1 MSPEKV
7 WSEPADTLESMCG
20 RYASSASPQDL
31 MEEFEVDDLFDG
43 LPGPDYN
50 VAPTVAVPAVFERR
64 VKDTGEIRRRLA
76 PLVWGLVP
84 SWAKDASIGSRMINA
99 RLKTVAEKP
108 AFRRAFSTRRCL
120 LPADGFYEW
129 YAADRPT
136 PLHSAE
142 AEVSRESNRSS
153 SIGATA
159 ACSSWPASM
168 RSGVTLVRIPT
179 TTRRG
184 CAPAL

>member
-1 MSPEKV
+1 
-7 WSEPADTLESMCG
+7 
-20 RYASSASPQDL
+20 

-84 SWAKDASIGSRMINA
+84 SWAKEASIGSRMINA
-99 RLKTVAEKP
+99 RLETVAEKP

-129 YAADRPT
+129 YAADPADGPALGRGASP
-136 PLHSAE
+136 
-142 AEVSRESNRSS
+142 ESNRSS

-159 ACSSWPASM
+159 ACWSWPAST
-168 RSGVTLVRIPT
+168 RSGVTLEKIRT

-184 CAPAL
+184 CVPAR